1 MHYRL
6 ALVVAV
12 LVIMAVMLYAAYY
25 YGKIGSELSLA
36 RSQQTVGELSQEVE
50 SLRQR
55 FADIQG
61 SLARAERQLQIDK
74 TVYAELG
81 AELKSSNQ
89 QLVSLRDELR
99 FYRSII
105 SPEDGEAGAR
115 FQEFVVAGT
124 DEPRVFAYRLVMI
137 QALQHSRDVEGA
149 LTLEINGR
157 RGGNP
162 ESLRLPPAGSD
173 DIKVKFKYFQTLEG
187 TFELPD
193 GFVPGAVKVVLTPGQ
208 KKSTTVERWY
218 RWSDIFG

>member
-6 ALVVAV
+6 ALVAAV
-12 LVIMAVMLYAAYY
+12 LVAMAVMLYAGYY

-36 RSQQTVGELSQEVE
+36 RSQQLVGELNQEVE

-74 TVYAELG
+74 TAYAELG

-89 QLVSLRDELR
+89 RLASLRNELS

-105 SPEDGEAGAR
+105 SPENGEAGAR
-115 FQEFVVAGT
+115 FQEFVVART
-124 DEPRVFAYRLVMI
+124 HEPRVFAYRLVLI
-137 QALQHSRDVEGA
+137 QALQHTSDVEGA
-149 LTLEINGR
+149 LTLEIKGKR
-157 RGGNP
+157 AGNP
-162 ESLRLPPAGSD
+162 ASLRLPPAGSD

-193 GFVPGAVKVVLTPGQ
+193 GFVPGEVKVVLTPGP
-208 KKSTTVERWY
+208 KKSTAVERWY
-218 RWSDIFG
+218 RWSEIFG